1 MKVEEVK
8 KKPLNILLGFIA
20 DLYADISCECL
31 CKEEVYACDDEWVKI
46 GYKRVVEEKITKCK
60 TEGNYENCP
69 QRIAFERIKEATD
82 KQTQKKPIHETV
94 TNDVQGFPYEDVYVR
109 CPSCGNRFYSIIDG
123 EIVAGKKT
131 NYCSECGQ
139 RIDWSE

>member
-1 MKVEEVK
+1 MKMHDATEQAYKNGFEKGFEE
-8 KKPLNILLGFIA
+8 GM
-20 DLYADISCECL
+20 
-31 CKEEVYACDDEWVKI
+31 
-46 GYKRVVEEKITKCK
+46 K
-60 TEGNYENCP
+60 TG
-69 QRIAFERIKEATD
+69 TG
-82 KQTQKKPIHETV
+82 KQTPEKPMYETV

-123 EIVAGKKT
+123 GIVAGKKT